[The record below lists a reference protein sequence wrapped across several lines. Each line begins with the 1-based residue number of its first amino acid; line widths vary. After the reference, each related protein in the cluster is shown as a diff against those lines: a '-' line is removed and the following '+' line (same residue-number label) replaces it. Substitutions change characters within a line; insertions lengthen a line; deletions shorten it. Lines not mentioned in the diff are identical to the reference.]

1 MNILNHS
8 FVQRPKIILGNADG
22 LDGGYIGKTVVGNG
36 YDQEESPELQKLQ
49 TTTQRVLQSKKTAD
63 QLVSGRIYLT
73 YHAETDNKVLHF
85 PLGTGP
91 LGIKRAN
98 YMSTLFSKYGKF
110 GPPKTIITAQ
120 TKEMNPPR
128 GQHMEGTVMSL
139 ANSLGLDIVPGPL
152 LLDNPEWTYV
162 PAQESADMALSALEN
177 ATVLMS
183 WWSYTK

>member
-22 LDGGYIGKTVVGNG
+22 LDGGYTGKTVVGNG

-73 YHAETDNKVLHF
+73 YHAETNNKVLHF

-91 LGIKRAN
+91 LGI
-98 YMSTLFSKYGKF
+98 
-110 GPPKTIITAQ
+110 
-120 TKEMNPPR
+120 
-128 GQHMEGTVMSL
+128 
-139 ANSLGLDIVPGPL
+139 
-152 LLDNPEWTYV
+152 
-162 PAQESADMALSALEN
+162 
-177 ATVLMS
+177 
-183 WWSYTK
+183 